1 MLLDGTGVSRKR
13 PQVHMEQMGPD
24 YASPDDRGFTPRYRA
39 GCHCGAVV
47 YEVRA
52 DPVDAK
58 ICHCRDCQRL
68 HGAPMQWAAIF
79 HKRDVRFTAGVG
91 HLRFFDSAR
100 NRYERSLP
108 CKVSCAL
115 CGTPIADEGRNMW
128 LAFPTLFDFGKPPR
142 VPVAFR
148 PTCHIFY
155 RMRVTDVIDGLP
167 KWSGHK
173 EQSTLLQERR
183 T

>member
-1 MLLDGTGVSRKR
+1 MPENG
-13 PQVHMEQMGPD
+13 QMSVGDIGPE
-24 YASPDDRGFTPRYRA
+24 YASPDDRGFIAHYRA
-39 GCHCGAVV
+39 RCHCGAIA

-58 ICHCRDCQRL
+58 ICYCRDCQTL

-79 HKRDVRFTAGVG
+79 DKRDVRFVAGIK
-91 HLRFFDSAR
+91 HMRFFSGALG
-100 NRYERSLP
+100 RYERVLP

-128 LAFPTLFDFGKPPR
+128 IAFPTLFEFGVPPR
-142 VPVAFR
+142 VPDAFR
-148 PTCHIFY
+148 SSCHIFY
-155 RMRVTDVIDGLP
+155 GARVVDVLDELP

-173 EQSTLLQERR
+173 DQSTLLQGSRG
-183 T
+183 